1 MKHISE
7 VQKHEAFIKYICGY
21 SPQELA
27 NELNVHFTT
36 VYRWIGAWKRTLSRY
51 KLADLPIQDVG
62 AILTYIEE
70 LRQQLADLE
79 RSTAIIH
86 ESKVMQSIPIE
97 QRIDMAVSLLET
109 YPVSTLCQT
118 FEINP
123 STLYYHKRTFQN
135 GTKRFRQD
143 GQISSAIAEAFEE
156 SGARFGAERIRVQ
169 LEKRGIRT
177 SKKRIIKLMK
187 NMGLYNKS
195 PELPYYPSSNS
206 DRPEV
211 VYDVQILQ

>member
-1 MKHISE
+1 LCDLIS
-7 VQKHEAFIKYICGY
+7 VFFASIFFIY
-21 SPQELA
+21 
-27 NELNVHFTT
+27 T
-36 VYRWIGAWKRTLSRY
+36 R
-51 KLADLPIQDVG
+51 
-62 AILTYIEE
+62 
-70 LRQQLADLE
+70 
-79 RSTAIIH
+79 
-86 ESKVMQSIPIE
+86 
-97 QRIDMAVSLLET
+97 
-109 YPVSTLCQT
+109 
-118 FEINP
+118 
-123 STLYYHKRTFQN
+123 FQN

-195 PELPYYPSSNS
+195 PERPYYPSSNS